1 MAYIY
6 LFLAIITETSA
17 GVLMKSSEGL
27 TKFWPSVWMV
37 LLYGISITVASLAV
51 QRFKDVSLVY
61 ALWSGLGLVL
71 VTVIGH
77 FLFGESITLLK
88 VLFVG
93 FIIIIGVIGLNT
105 VANK

>member
-27 TKFWPSVWMV
+27 TKFWPTFFMI
-37 LLYGISITVASLAV
+37 LLYGISIAVASLAV
-51 QRFKDVSLVY
+51 RGFKDVSLVY

-71 VTVIGH
+71 VTLIGH
-77 FLFGESITLLK
+77 FLFGESITPLK
-88 VLFVG
+88 ILFIG
-93 FIIIIGVIGLNT
+93 FIIIGAIGLNT
-105 VANK
+105 IANK